1 MNINKLQEM
10 TTQHSLFC
18 WLELN
23 LQPFLYRKK
32 GNLIVIDLTSL
43 TNEVGV
49 VATITFYIGGGFL
62 AYIKADREE
71 RKADKEADMMRD
83 EKMLEVNSKLLI
95 ANTQLTDTN
104 KQLVET
110 NRQLASHIEAAT
122 KDIKENQIRME
133 IKIDK
138 ISDKI
143 EKVGN

>member
-1 MNINKLQEM
+1 M
-10 TTQHSLFC
+10 
-18 WLELN
+18 
-23 LQPFLYRKK
+23 
-32 GNLIVIDLTSL
+32 DLTSL

-49 VATITFYIGGGFL
+49 VATFAFCIGGGFL

-71 RKADKEADMMRD
+71 RKADKEADRARD
-83 EKMLEVNSKLLI
+83 EKLLEANAQLLLANSQH
-95 ANTQLTDTN
+95 TETN

-110 NRQLASHIEAAT
+110 NKQLASHIEAMT